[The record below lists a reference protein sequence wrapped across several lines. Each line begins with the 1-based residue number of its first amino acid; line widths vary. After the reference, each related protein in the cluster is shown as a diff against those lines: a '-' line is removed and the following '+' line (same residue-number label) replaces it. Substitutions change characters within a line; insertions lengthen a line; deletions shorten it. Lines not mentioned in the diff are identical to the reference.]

1 MCQEC
6 DKKREAVTEALSSGD
21 GNAFRQAE
29 REWWE
34 HKCIAHLHIVPTPQ
48 QESLF
53 ELETA

>member
-6 DKKREAVTEALSSGD
+6 DQKRERVSAALDSGD
-21 GNAFRQAE
+21 GEAFRQAE

-34 HKCIAHLHIVPTPQ
+34 HKCIAHLHIEPAPQ

-53 ELETA
+53 ELEAA